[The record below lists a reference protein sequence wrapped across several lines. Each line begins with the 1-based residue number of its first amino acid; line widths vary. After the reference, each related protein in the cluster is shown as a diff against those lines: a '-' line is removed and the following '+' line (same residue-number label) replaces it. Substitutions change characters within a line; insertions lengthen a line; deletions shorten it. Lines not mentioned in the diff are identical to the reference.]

1 MYAAQV
7 IPRFCILIKN
17 DITLAIFRLLLL
29 ASTFH
34 LCHINF
40 LTDKNTTPETAMVTD
55 RNIVAVAEAMSLAV
69 VFSLEWCLR
78 PGCGSD
84 GLICDLELLMHR
96 WSYSY
101 FQDRREPS
109 FLRKS
114 SWSLSCTSCTL
125 RPKSA
130 SLKNSTIGSRPL
142 CWQRIQLN
150 F

>member
-69 VFSLEWCLR
+69 VFSLE
-78 PGCGSD
+78 
-84 GLICDLELLMHR
+84 
-96 WSYSY
+96 
-101 FQDRREPS
+101 
-109 FLRKS
+109 
-114 SWSLSCTSCTL
+114 
-125 RPKSA
+125 
-130 SLKNSTIGSRPL
+130 
-142 CWQRIQLN
+142 
-150 F
+150 